1 MPVEVNLGRPPA
13 GVAVSFARAGE
24 KVKVRTL
31 EFTSTEDGQH
41 FVGRL
46 EAFCTHI
53 LEGLPEPVSPS
64 QVDHLLVIYRRDG
77 PAEVYVN
84 ELEVRGEARVT
95 GPVGAGDPMTKDDV
109 AEIRSL
115 DLGVAVPRDA
125 GFLFLF
131 SVGWRKGLFYDFV
144 PTQIPD
150 GRPRDYDVGSA
161 LGRMYFRVLFQE
173 RFSLSDDDWGRL
185 FSSQW
190 FPFVGL
196 QSSTADDLISH
207 VKAGVGPDRL
217 LDRIVEESK
226 ARVPRMAESWAGRA
240 SFGPHMVLLERAI
253 ERFLADDWASCTALL
268 FPRIEGMLRSHH
280 AETGS
285 GKKPH
290 RDNLVNT
297 ATESAIR
304 RDNDSL
310 LLPRRFRDY
319 LRTVYFAGFR
329 PKDKEVKASRDS
341 VGHGVAPA
349 SAFDRKA
356 AVIGLLTVDQL
367 FYFLSNEGG
376 RETEDR
382 NADQEG

>member
-1 MPVEVNLGRPPA
+1 MFWRGCLKPVRP
-13 GVAVSFARAGE
+13 SE
-24 KVKVRTL
+24 
-31 EFTSTEDGQH
+31 
-41 FVGRL
+41 
-46 EAFCTHI
+46 
-53 LEGLPEPVSPS
+53 
-64 QVDHLLVIYRRDG
+64 VDHLLVIYRRDG
-77 PAEVYVN
+77 MAEVYVN
-84 ELEVRGEARVT
+84 ELEVRGEVRVT
-95 GPVGAGDPMTKDDV
+95 GPVEAGAPMTKDDV
-109 AEIRSL
+109 AEIRSAGS
-115 DLGVAVPRDA
+115 GVYRFRGMP

-131 SVGWRKGLFYDFV
+131 SVGWRKGLFFDLE
-144 PTQIPD
+144 PARTPD
-150 GRPRDYDVGSA
+150 GRPRTYDVGMA
-161 LGRMYFRVLFQE
+161 LGRMYSRVLFQE
-173 RFSLSDDDWGRL
+173 RFSLSDDDWDRL
-185 FSSQW
+185 FSAQW

-196 QSSTADDLISH
+196 RSSTADDLISH
-207 VKAGVGPDRL
+207 VQDGVNPDRM
-217 LDRIVEESK
+217 LDCIVDETK
-226 ARVPRMAESWAGRA
+226 ARLPRMADSWARRP
-240 SFGPHMVLLERAI
+240 SFGPHMVLLEHAI

-290 RDNLVNT
+290 RDNLVKT

-319 LRTVYFAGFR
+319 LRTVYFAGFQ
-329 PKDKEVKASRDS
+329 PKDKDAKASRDS